1 MKKKIVKVIKA
12 ILEVVVPM
20 TIVSLVLW
28 GISKKVEISL
38 VWILSPYW
46 MMLALFIAA
55 FLLGL
60 IKMPFTIL
68 FAYLELKNDK
78 QDEIQIEEVPIDN
91 VPFVENVPVQNV
103 EVEIKNEHIIDSEG
117 NVTKI

>member
-12 ILEVVVPM
+12 ILEVVIPM
-20 TIVSLVLW
+20 TMVALVLW

-55 FLLGL
+55 FILGVL
-60 IKMPFTIL
+60 KMPFTIL
-68 FAYLELKNDK
+68 SSYLQFRKDTKKEEELPK
-78 QDEIQIEEVPIDN
+78 
-91 VPFVENVPVQNV
+91 VENV
-103 EVEIKNEHIIDSEG
+103 EVVNENGHIIDSEG
-117 NVTKI
+117 NVTQI